1 MVGRP
6 KSFDEDTAI
15 DAFVNVFWT
24 RGFDATSI
32 DDLQASVGIKRGS
45 FYAAFGNKE
54 TAFVTALERYA
65 QTVTRSTVSA
75 LDDADSPIGG
85 LSGFIRRVGAFMAAN
100 PGRGCLL
107 LTSLVDRPP
116 LSDDQAGRLESIGA
130 TIQQKIMKTANSAAR
145 DFNPKNGH
153 DAETVSA
160 FVMSSLLGLNAMARA
175 GYSGDAILAAADT
188 AAGSVEAA

>member
-6 KSFDEDTAI
+6 KSFDKDTAI

-45 FYAAFGNKE
+45 FYAAFDNKE

-65 QTVTRSTVSA
+65 QTVTRPTVAA
-75 LDDADSPIGG
+75 LDGGDRPVDG

-107 LTSLVDRPP
+107 LTSLVDKPP
-116 LSDDQAGRLESIGA
+116 LSGNQASRLENIGA
-130 TIQQKIMKTANSAAR
+130 SVQQRIMDKARSAAR
-145 DFNPKNGH
+145 DFSPKSGL
-153 DAETVSA
+153 DAETLSA

-175 GYSGDAILAAADT
+175 GYSEDAILAAADT

>member
-6 KSFDEDTAI
+6 KSFDKDTAI

-32 DDLQASVGIKRGS
+32 DDLQTSVGIKRGS
-45 FYAAFGNKE
+45 FYAAFENKE
-54 TAFVTALERYA
+54 TAFITALERYA

-107 LTSLVDRPP
+107 LTSLVDRPT
-116 LSDDQAGRLESIGA
+116 LSEDQAGRLDSIGS
-130 TIQQKIMKTANSAAR
+130 TIQQKIMTTATSAAR

-153 DAETVSA
+153 DAETISA

-175 GYSGDAILAAADT
+175 GYSEDAILAAADT
-188 AAGSVEAA
+188 AAVSVEAA